1 MGEAPFQAAHGNEMT
16 AASPPTAAGPGTPEN
31 GANPPAEGRPSRILV
46 ADDSAANRRLLVE
59 FLGSIGFVAESV
71 MNGAEAMEAIRTNE
85 PDLLLL
91 DLDMPVMDGFSVLET
106 LRSEDHLGRI
116 PVIMISGLDDRR
128 HVARCIEL
136 GAEDFLPKPF
146 DPILLK
152 ARVTASLARK
162 HARDREHKLAE
173 ELAGHVKA
181 LKQAEALRDATSN
194 MLVHDLATPLSV
206 IRMNVELLALK
217 QSMGILD
224 PTAVRGGLDK
234 ISEASESLSRLVQ
247 GILDVARLESGQMNV
262 RLSLV
267 ECSPLLAEVADTFR
281 AAADEHTTRLTVM
294 DHAPGARI
302 FADEDLVRRMLQNL
316 VANAIKYAGAGA
328 EVRLTS
334 ERRDD
339 AMAISVSDDGPGIP
353 EQAIAHVFD
362 AFYQAPNAGS
372 TRYFGVGLGLAFCR
386 LAAEAQGARITARST
401 VGSGT
406 TFCVEFR

>member
-1 MGEAPFQAAHGNEMT
+1 MT
-16 AASPPTAAGPGTPEN
+16 AESRPKNTD
-31 GANPPAEGRPSRILV
+31 PAEPASGLPAQAQGRPSRILV
-46 ADDSAANRRLLVE
+46 ADDSSANRRLLVE
-59 FLGSIGFVAESV
+59 FLGTIGFVAESV
-71 MNGAEAMEAIRTNE
+71 TNGAEAMDVLRENA

-91 DLDMPVMDGFSVLET
+91 DLDMPVMDGIAVLEA
-106 LRSEDHLGRI
+106 LRSEEHLSRI

-128 HVARCIEL
+128 QVTRCIEL

-146 DPILLK
+146 DPVLLK
-152 ARVTASLARK
+152 ARVNASLARK
-162 HARDREHKLAE
+162 RARDREHMLAQ

-206 IRMNVELLALK
+206 IRMNVELMALK
-217 QSMGILD
+217 QSMGIFD
-224 PTAVRGGLDK
+224 PTAVKAGLDK

-281 AAADEHTTRLTVM
+281 GPADERSIRLTVV
-294 DHAPGARI
+294 DTAPGARI

-316 VANAIKYAGAGA
+316 VANAVKYAGSGA
-328 EVRLTS
+328 EVRLIAQRGDESTV
-334 ERRDD
+334 
-339 AMAISVSDDGPGIP
+339 ISVSDDGPGIP
-353 EQAIAHVFD
+353 EQAVSHVFD
-362 AFYQAPNAGS
+362 AFYQAPNAGA

-386 LAAEAQGARITARST
+386 LAAEAQGAKITARST

-406 TFCVEFR
+406 TFSIEFR